1 MEWTEIIICCR
12 AGGVGKTT
20 LSAALGLSGA
30 MAGKKTV
37 VLTIDPAKRLADALG
52 LKGFTADA
60 QPVPLENFNVP
71 GAFITQASGLYA
83 MMLDPKTTFD
93 QLVAQYASSD
103 FQEKFSVTAITSTV
117 RQYGRFPRVHGHGKA
132 L

>member
-1 MEWTEIIICCR
+1 MCCR

-60 QPVPLENFNVP
+60 VMPLENFNVP
-71 GAFITQASGLYA
+71 GAFITGVRPLRPL
-83 MMLDPKTTFD
+83 MLDPKTTFD
-93 QLVAQYASSD
+93 QLVAHYASPD

-117 RQYGRFPRVHGHGKA
+117 RQYGRFPDTWPWKA